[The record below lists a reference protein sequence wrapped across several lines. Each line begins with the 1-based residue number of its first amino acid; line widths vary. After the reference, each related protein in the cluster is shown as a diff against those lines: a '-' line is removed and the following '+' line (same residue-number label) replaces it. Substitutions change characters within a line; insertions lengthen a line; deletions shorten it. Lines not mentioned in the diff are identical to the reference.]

1 MTHHRPITPL
11 EAQQPKLIAYVSC
24 STLSQLLECG
34 ETTIWDWVKRGHLPK
49 PRKIG
54 GAARWDWAEVRA
66 TLDGQTKPAQFQKS
80 LDANGKHA
88 PDDEDPIL
96 KASRGR

>member
-1 MTHHRPITPL
+1 MTARSVFTPT
-11 EAQQPKLIAYVSC
+11 EPQPPKLIAYVSC

-54 GAARWDWAEVRA
+54 GAARWDWAEVRGM
-66 TLDGQTKPAQFQKS
+66 LDGQTTATEPKS
-80 LDANGKHA
+80 LDAAGKTA